1 MGNLINV
8 IFVFFPGKMDEKKEE
23 DKEIEVIKPRTYQ
36 VKSTFIKKIR
46 SMMMVSQNGLNC
58 GRVSK
63 GEILTNFSL
72 GLFINKLKA
81 YREGSMIL

>member
-36 VKSTFIKKIR
+36 VKSTFIKNPFNDDSFTKW
-46 SMMMVSQNGLNC
+46 L
-58 GRVSK
+58 
-63 GEILTNFSL
+63 
-72 GLFINKLKA
+72 KLWT
-81 YREGSMIL
+81 SF